1 MCDGI
6 YNQDTICTQNSPS
19 GFFLLRTWLPTAQ
32 KRLLTHKEESTIMTT
47 LEKIEGPSLAL
58 EQVRKWFI
66 VNLDGASDTPGKTGK
81 KVWKSAAQIEFLR
94 TWLPTAQKRLLMHKE
109 DSSTMTG
116 LEKIEGPALTL
127 EQVRKWFHDQRLVEK
142 GRGKLDKGKLDEKGN
157 EKGRSKLEYDSDDDN
172 FQLPT
177 EKAKSSRAS
186 RNRKHSDLEFKYDSD
201 EALNPSAADRWQL
214 ALQSRR
220 HQSHVP

>member
-109 DSSTMTG
+109 DP
-116 LEKIEGPALTL
+116 LAQL
-127 EQVRKWFHDQRLVEK
+127 QRRFHLI
-142 GRGKLDKGKLDEKGN
+142 L
-157 EKGRSKLEYDSDDDN
+157 
-172 FQLPT
+172 QLSATP
-177 EKAKSSRAS
+177 SRAVQ
-186 RNRKHSDLEFKYDSD
+186 KEEEDIATVLC
-201 EALNPSAADRWQL
+201 
-214 ALQSRR
+214 
-220 HQSHVP
+220 